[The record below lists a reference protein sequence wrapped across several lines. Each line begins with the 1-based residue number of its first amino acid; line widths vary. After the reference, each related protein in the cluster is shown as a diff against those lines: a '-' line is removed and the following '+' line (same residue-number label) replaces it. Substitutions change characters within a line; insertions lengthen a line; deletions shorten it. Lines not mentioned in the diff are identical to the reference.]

1 MLHPP
6 VRLHGTFHVTRLY
19 AYVRVPA
26 TVAQIRNA
34 QRAEKHAHRTTSTA
48 ILALFDRFVLN
59 VVLGCVFVRV
69 NFPSLRFAHA
79 RGSPTARQWQAV
91 GGALLRRRSAGSA
104 AQPRCRRYRDLFD
117 RFVLNV
123 VLGRVLVRQRVDD
136 VEALG
141 ERVVDLDE
149 RLPLL
154 RQRVLRKD
162 RLDRALRFARAA
174 VDALLGVDDEDAVRL
189 VDAVDGADVD
199 ARAVFDVDAGLRD
212 DVRHKRP
219 YSTEAVSSRMSS
231 LARSSS
237 ADFTTT

>member
-117 RFVLNV
+117 RFVLDV
-123 VLGRVLVRQRVDD
+123 VLGRVLVRVNFSVASLRSRSGLADGSQLAGIRWSAASTTLSGQRGSA
-136 VEALG
+136 ALPPISRPIRSVRS
-141 ERVVDLDE
+141 ERC
-149 RLPLL
+149 
-154 RQRVLRKD
+154 
-162 RLDRALRFARAA
+162 
-174 VDALLGVDDEDAVRL
+174 
-189 VDAVDGADVD
+189 
-199 ARAVFDVDAGLRD
+199 
-212 DVRHKRP
+212 
-219 YSTEAVSSRMSS
+219 
-231 LARSSS
+231 ARSRTRSS
-237 ADFTTT
+237 AC